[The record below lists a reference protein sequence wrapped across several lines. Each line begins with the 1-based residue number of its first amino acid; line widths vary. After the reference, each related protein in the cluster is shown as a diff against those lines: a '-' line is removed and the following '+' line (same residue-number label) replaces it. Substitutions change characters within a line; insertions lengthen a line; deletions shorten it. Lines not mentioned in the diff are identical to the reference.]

1 MDKLKLIEAI
11 LKKNKMRIS
20 HVAKKNENGP
30 DLWVTQNGKPYS
42 IEIKNCKT
50 TKRNSVQV
58 PPVEKN
64 RRNDDFIAIIH
75 PSGYVL
81 FELMEDHLKCCTPK
95 GYRTLW
101 GFNTGS
107 RSV

>member
-1 MDKLKLIEAI
+1 MNKLETLLKL
-11 LKKNKMRIS
+11 NKMKITK
-20 HVAKKNENGP
+20 VAKKNENGP
-30 DLWVTQNGKPYS
+30 DIWVLKNGVPYS
-42 IEIKNCKT
+42 IEVKKCKI

-75 PSGYVL
+75 PSGYIL
-81 FELMEDHLKCCTPK
+81 FEPMKHHLSSCTPK

-101 GFNTGS
+101 S
-107 RSV
+107 